1 MLRIYGP
8 DSRGLVVTTSAFR
21 NAETQPQQRRD
32 GNKRRPSCPLGSAAL
47 KQAQK
52 SCEATSTAEVRLIH
66 QRLQSGAFVDAE
78 DVILRALR
86 SFAPET
92 GPVFDKQR
100 ALAAGAR
107 IRELSKGLTLGGLT
121 IRELIDEG
129 RP

>member
-1 MLRIYGP
+1 MTIEI
-8 DSRGLVVTTSAFR
+8 T
-21 NAETQPQQRRD
+21 
-32 GNKRRPSCPLGSAAL
+32 RPEIES
-47 KQAQK
+47 
-52 SCEATSTAEVRLIH
+52 LIH

-86 SFAPET
+86 FFEPET

>member
-1 MLRIYGP
+1 MTIEITRP
-8 DSRGLVVTTSAFR
+8 
-21 NAETQPQQRRD
+21 ETE
-32 GNKRRPSCPLGSAAL
+32 S
-47 KQAQK
+47 
-52 SCEATSTAEVRLIH
+52 LIH

-78 DVILRALR
+78 DVILRALQ
-86 SFAPET
+86 SFTPET
-92 GPVFDKQR
+92 EPVLDKQR

>member
-1 MLRIYGP
+1 MTIEI
-8 DSRGLVVTTSAFR
+8 T
-21 NAETQPQQRRD
+21 
-32 GNKRRPSCPLGSAAL
+32 RP
-47 KQAQK
+47 
-52 SCEATSTAEVRLIH
+52 EVESLIH
-66 QRLQSGAFVDAE
+66 QQLQSGGFVDAE

-92 GPVFDKQR
+92 EPVFDKQR

>member
-1 MLRIYGP
+1 MTIEI
-8 DSRGLVVTTSAFR
+8 T
-21 NAETQPQQRRD
+21 
-32 GNKRRPSCPLGSAAL
+32 RPEIES
-47 KQAQK
+47 
-52 SCEATSTAEVRLIH
+52 LIH

-86 SFAPET
+86 SFEPET

-107 IRELSKGLTLGGLT
+107 IRELSQGLTLGGLT

>member
-1 MLRIYGP
+1 MTIEI
-8 DSRGLVVTTSAFR
+8 T
-21 NAETQPQQRRD
+21 
-32 GNKRRPSCPLGSAAL
+32 RPEIES
-47 KQAQK
+47 
-52 SCEATSTAEVRLIH
+52 LIH

-78 DVILRALR
+78 DVILRALQ
-86 SFAPET
+86 SFEPERE
-92 GPVFDKQR
+92 PAFDKQR

>member
-1 MLRIYGP
+1 MTIEI
-8 DSRGLVVTTSAFR
+8 T
-21 NAETQPQQRRD
+21 
-32 GNKRRPSCPLGSAAL
+32 RPEIEL
-47 KQAQK
+47 
-52 SCEATSTAEVRLIH
+52 LIQH
-66 QRLQSGAFVDAE
+66 QLQSGGFSDAE
-78 DVILRALR
+78 DVILRALQ

-92 GPVFDKQR
+92 EPVFNKER

>member
-1 MLRIYGP
+1 M
-8 DSRGLVVTTSAFR
+8 
-21 NAETQPQQRRD
+21 
-32 GNKRRPSCPLGSAAL
+32 
-47 KQAQK
+47 
-52 SCEATSTAEVRLIH
+52 
-66 QRLQSGAFVDAE
+66 DAE